1 MKCGVAR
8 PTLRR
13 VVCVGELP
21 RREDPCRQIHDRVMD
36 GVMTTVILDPRA
48 WAEQNFGECD
58 LGDVRRTR
66 RLEELAM
73 QVAARPDGSTPE
85 QTETWGDCKAAYR
98 LFNREEGTFGSIIA
112 PHCRLTRESRGPG
125 SVKLII
131 NDTTEVDFGG
141 LRQAKGLGPTGN
153 GSGLGFFLHTAM
165 MLDAVDGRIEGLA
178 GQKIF
183 YRKPQRKR
191 GKNVVRRSADRE
203 SVVWGQLIDEV
214 GSPPE
219 GVTWLHMC
227 DRGADDIE
235 IFHRAKQQGCG
246 WIIRAAKLNR
256 KVVSSDGRC
265 LELAALLQES
275 PVQGTK
281 EVLVPRTAK
290 SAKRT
295 AVVELRYGSFS
306 VPRPRVLTPWLKEY
320 TEQSGNSLDLSMSAL
335 ELREVEPPKGQKPLH
350 WVLYTSQS
358 LTNADEAFTIVN
370 HYERRPTIEDYHK
383 GLKTGCQVEK
393 RCYETAERLER
404 VTGLLSVV
412 AMRLLQL
419 RTAASETPDRP
430 AQEVAPREWVKLV
443 QQIRPSKNQSGSKAE
458 MTIYHFLRA
467 VAGLGGHLG
476 RKGDGE
482 PGWITLW
489 RGFNKLMQIARGAEL
504 QRKKCG

>member
-1 MKCGVAR
+1 
-8 PTLRR
+8 
-13 VVCVGELP
+13 
-21 RREDPCRQIHDRVMD
+21 MD
-36 GVMTTVILDPRA
+36 DVMTTVILDPKA
-48 WAEQNFGECD
+48 WAEQTFGECE

-66 RLEELAM
+66 RLKQLAI

-85 QTETWGDCKAAYR
+85 QTEGWSDCKAVYR
-98 LFNREEGTFGSIIA
+98 LFDRDEVSFESIIA
-112 PHCRLTRESRGPG
+112 PHCRLTRASCRPG

-141 LRQAKGLGPTGN
+141 RRRVTGLGPTGN

-165 MLDAVDGRIEGLA
+165 MLDASDGRIEGLA

-219 GVTWLHMC
+219 GVTWLHVC

-235 IFHRAKQQGCG
+235 IFHRARQQGCG
-246 WIIRAAKLNR
+246 WIIRVAKPNR
-256 KVVSSDGRC
+256 KVVTSDGRR
-265 LELAALLQES
+265 LELADLLQES
-275 PVQGTK
+275 PVQGSK
-281 EVLVPRTAK
+281 EVFVPRTAK

-295 AVVELRYGSFS
+295 AIVELRYCSFT
-306 VPRPRVLTPWLKEY
+306 VPRPRVLTPWLKEHIKR
-320 TEQSGNSLDLSMSAL
+320 SGKNLDLPMSAL

-350 WVLYTSQS
+350 WVIYTS
-358 LTNADEAFTIVN
+358 LPITNASEALTIVN

-383 GLKTGCQVEK
+383 GLKTGCHVEQ

-419 RTAASETPDRP
+419 RTAARETPDRP
-430 AQEVAPREWVKLV
+430 AHEVAPREWVKLV
-443 QQIRPSKNQSGSKAE
+443 QQIRPSKKKQGSQNE
-458 MTIYHFLRA
+458 MTIYQFLRA

-476 RKGDGE
+476 RKSDGE

-489 RGFNKLMQIARGAEL
+489 RGFIKLLQIARGAEL
-504 QRKKCG
+504 QRKRCG

>member
-1 MKCGVAR
+1 
-8 PTLRR
+8 
-13 VVCVGELP
+13 
-21 RREDPCRQIHDRVMD
+21 
-36 GVMTTVILDPRA
+36 
-48 WAEQNFGECD
+48 
-58 LGDVRRTR
+58 
-66 RLEELAM
+66 M

-85 QTETWGDCKAAYR
+85 QTETWSDCKAAYR
-98 LFNREEGTFGSIIA
+98 LFDREEVTFESIIA
-112 PHCRLTRESRGPG
+112 PHCRLTRESCGPG

-131 NDTTEVDFGG
+131 NDTTEIDFGG
-141 LRQAKGLGPTGN
+141 LRRAKGLGPTGN
-153 GSGLGFFLHTAM
+153 GSGLGFFLHSAM
-165 MLDAVDGRIEGLA
+165 MVDAGDGRIEGLA

-203 SVVWGQLIDEV
+203 SVVWGKLIDDV
-214 GSPPE
+214 GSPPA
-219 GVTWLHMC
+219 GVTWLHVC

-235 IFHRAKQQGCG
+235 IFHRARQQGCG

-256 KVVSSDGRC
+256 KVDSSDGRRF
-265 LELAALLQES
+265 ELTALLQES

-295 AVVELRYGSFS
+295 AVVELRYCSFS
-306 VPRPRVLTPWLKEY
+306 VPRPRVLTPWLKDFKK
-320 TEQSGNSLDLSMSAL
+320 SGESLDLPMSAL
-335 ELREVEPPKGQKPLH
+335 ELREVQPPAGEKPLL
-350 WVLYTSQS
+350 WVLYTSEPI
-358 LTNADEAFTIVN
+358 TNAGEALVIAN

-383 GLKTGCQVEK
+383 GLKTGCHVER

-419 RTAASETPDRP
+419 RTAARETPDRP
-430 AQEVAPREWVKLV
+430 AHEVAPREWVKLV
-443 QQIRPSKNQSGSKAE
+443 QQIRPSKKKSRSKNE
-458 MTIYHFLRA
+458 MTIYQFLRA

-476 RKGDGE
+476 RKCDGE

-489 RGFNKLMQIARGAEL
+489 RGFNKLIQIARGAEL
-504 QRKKCG
+504 QRKRCG